1 MNRAD
6 GFLVSTSRDADKII
20 QVLLEI
26 SSAVNSTF
34 NLDELYTAIHLSL
47 GKILNV
53 DNLYIAIYNKEKNSL
68 TARVLNQK
76 KPLLFREQE
85 LDRMYRDSD
94 KESIGFSSP
103 GITRCTVN
111 RQKRGAW
118 STCASKLDIRE
129 HVYGTGC
136 RSFRRCLTVCR
147 PCH

>member
-6 GFLVSTSRDADKII
+6 GFLVSTSRDADKTI

-94 KESIGFSSP
+94 KESIGSP
-103 GITRCTVN
+103 PRV
-111 RQKRGAW
+111 
-118 STCASKLDIRE
+118 
-129 HVYGTGC
+129 
-136 RSFRRCLTVCR
+136 
-147 PCH
+147 